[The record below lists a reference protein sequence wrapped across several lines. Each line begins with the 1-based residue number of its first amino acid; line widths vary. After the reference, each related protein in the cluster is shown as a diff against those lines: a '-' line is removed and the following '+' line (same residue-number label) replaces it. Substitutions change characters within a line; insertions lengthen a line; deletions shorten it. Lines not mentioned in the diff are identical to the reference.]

1 MEYVVSAE
9 VRVKLAKLLQELET
23 RAQDIALAVVDSGP
37 AEGLR
42 ERYDR
47 LVEDIARLR
56 RVYKEAR

>member
-9 VRVKLAKLLQELET
+9 VRVKLAKLLRELET
-23 RAQDIALAVVDSGP
+23 RAQEIALSVVDSAP
-37 AEGLR
+37 VEGLR